1 MFKPKLVEI
10 VEKEIIV
17 NTGAYTKLKE
27 ILTNEAYNRENGHKA
42 VFLNLVF
49 NKVNKTIEKNL
60 LRIFE
65 EDYRLFNFKD
75 NFSNEK
81 IVFTTI
87 QGDFQFD
94 FSEHN
99 SLKQEILDR
108 VVTVNSRY
116 KAILD
121 KLEQQESLDTKGFE
135 YKYSRASVL
144 NKTLDSL
151 LNKAIRYN
159 SFLFENNH
167 YDDRADL
174 DLNVDFQRDIVW
186 TLKQK
191 QDLIISLINDIPIG
205 NFYVNSLNIYSEVR
219 EDDSKSLKEYSE
231 IDNVLY
237 DGKQRINAILEFVLG
252 EFSVT
257 IDGEDYFY
265 GNLDFRTKHEIT
277 HKTVNVYETE
287 FNNKND
293 LIDFYILLNK
303 NQTAHNQEDFDKAL
317 KFKK

>member
-1 MFKPKLVEI
+1 MFKPRLIEI

-17 NTGAYTKLKE
+17 NTGAYIKLKE
-27 ILTNEAYNRENGHKA
+27 ILTSEVYNRENDHKA

-49 NKVNKTIEKNL
+49 DKVNKTIEKNL
-60 LRIFE
+60 IRIFE

-94 FSEHN
+94 FSKHN
-99 SLKQEILDR
+99 SLKQDIFDR
-108 VVTVNSRY
+108 VNTVNSRY
-116 KAILD
+116 RSILD
-121 KLEQQESLDTKGFE
+121 KLEQQESLDIKEFE
-135 YKYSRASVL
+135 YKYSKANVL
-144 NKTLDSL
+144 NRTLDSL

-167 YDDRADL
+167 YYDRADL

-186 TLKQK
+186 TLQQK
-191 QDLIISLINDIPIG
+191 KDLIISMINDIPIG
-205 NFYVNSLNIYSEVR
+205 NFYINSLNIYSEVR

-252 EFSVT
+252 EFSIT
-257 IDGEDYFY
+257 IDGEEYFY
-265 GNLDFRTKHEIT
+265 GNLDFRTQHEIT

-303 NQTAHNQEDFDKAL
+303 NQTAHKQEDFDKAIS
-317 KFKK
+317 FKK